1 MILAILLLV
10 LLQMR
15 RGFPKNLVDLRI
27 GVQFVKHPKYNH
39 KGKTLSSMDRE
50 HVEN

>member
-1 MILAILLLV
+1 MNLTIQLLV

-15 RGFPKNLVDLRI
+15 KGFPKNLVDLRI
-27 GVQFVKHPKYNH
+27 GVQFVKHLKYNH

-50 HVEN
+50 HVGN